1 MQRLNPTST
10 KDLNSDIF
18 LESAIADSESYRLK
32 NMPNVNKSMHISAI
46 RAAFKSSLPIMAGF
60 LFLGASYGMIM
71 NSNGFAFYYPM
82 ITSTFIFAGSMEFL
96 LANFLLG
103 AFNPLEAL
111 LLTLMINARHVFYG
125 ISMIDRYKGLG
136 WRKIYMVFGLCD
148 ETFSINCST
157 EPPLGTDRSWY
168 MFYVTLFDHV
178 YWIFGATLGG
188 IFGSLINFS
197 WQGIDFAMT
206 AMFIVIL
213 LEQILS
219 GKKNIPSVA
228 VGIVGSLIC
237 LFVFGKDSFI
247 IPSMLLIL
255 VALSALERP
264 IDALINAPD
273 TKKGDAK

>member
-1 MQRLNPTST
+1 
-10 KDLNSDIF
+10 
-18 LESAIADSESYRLK
+18 
-32 NMPNVNKSMHISAI
+32 MHISAI

-157 EPPLGTDRSWY
+157 EPPLGTDRNWY

-178 YWIFGATLGG
+178 YWILGATLGG